1 MTPGRLRTV
10 RRTCVLDAPAD
21 VVWRALRAPAVLVHV
36 AAPVL
41 RMPALER
48 RERAWRPGEAVTT
61 WLLLFGLLPLSRHT
75 VVVDVFDDAART
87 ARTEE
92 HGGPVSVWRH
102 RLTVEPAGPDR
113 CHYTDEIEIGAG
125 ALTGI
130 VADFAAAFFRWRR
143 HRWRRLARVLAAACA
158 APR

>member
-48 RERAWRPGEAVTT
+48 REGAWRPGETVTT
-61 WLLLFGLLPLSRHT
+61 
-75 VVVDVFDDAART
+75 
-87 ARTEE
+87 
-92 HGGPVSVWRH
+92 
-102 RLTVEPAGPDR
+102 
-113 CHYTDEIEIGAG
+113 
-125 ALTGI
+125 
-130 VADFAAAFFRWRR
+130 
-143 HRWRRLARVLAAACA
+143 
-158 APR
+158 